1 MFGVEDSMI
10 VVTKKWDEGKNSESE
25 SWITMIWKNE
35 QMAICVGGDNGSE
48 SQIAYNCI
56 THLELIERVLKEEW
70 CTLNTQETT
79 K

>member
-1 MFGVEDSMI
+1 
-10 VVTKKWDEGKNSESE
+10 
-25 SWITMIWKNE
+25 
-35 QMAICVGGDNGSE
+35 VGGDNGSE

-56 THLELIERVLKEEW
+56 THLELIERALKEEW